1 MPQSLSAVY
10 IHLVFSTKNREPFL
24 RNLEMRTKL
33 HAQLGGISKT
43 LGCPPILTGGVEDHV
58 HMLAR
63 YGRTLTQA
71 EWVKELKRVSNL
83 WLKEKYQMPEF
94 EWQGGYADFSV
105 SESNLEQ
112 VKRYI
117 THQEQHHERITFRD
131 ELRQL
136 LRRHRIEWDEQYIW
150 E

>member
-1 MPQSLSAVY
+1 
-10 IHLVFSTKNREPFL
+10 
-24 RNLEMRTKL
+24 
-33 HAQLGGISKT
+33 
-43 LGCPPILTGGVEDHV
+43 
-58 HMLAR
+58 
-63 YGRTLTQA
+63 
-71 EWVKELKRVSNL
+71 
-83 WLKEKYQMPEF
+83 MPEF
-94 EWQGGYADFSV
+94 EWPGGYAHFSV

-117 THQEQHHERITFRD
+117 TYQEQHHKRITFRD

>member
-33 HAQLGGISKT
+33 HSQLGRISKS
-43 LGCPPILTGGVEDHV
+43 LGCAPILTGGVEDHV

-63 YGRTLTQA
+63 FGRTLSQA

-83 WLKEKYQMPEF
+83 WFKEQSREFGDF
-94 EWQGGYADFSV
+94 EWQGGYSDFSV
-105 SESNLEQ
+105 SQSNLER
-112 VKRYI
+112 VMEYI
-117 THQEQHHERITFRD
+117 ATQEAHHQKMT
-131 ELRQL
+131 
-136 LRRHRIEWDEQYIW
+136 
-150 E
+150 